1 MTKQSQL
8 KKVARE
14 INNCRTCQR
23 GKLGMAVPGEGSPSA
38 KIMFI
43 GEAPGKKEAAT
54 GRPFVGRSGQLLRKL
69 IRSCGIKEKD
79 VFITSPVK
87 YLPKKGTP
95 SAKDIKHGK
104 SHLQKQIDI
113 IKPKVMVL
121 LGNTACKTML
131 IGKCPVMS
139 NHGKMIRNAD
149 YSFLIT
155 LHPAAVIRFPKY
167 GKIFEKDF
175 KIIKSFVYK
184 S

>member
-43 GEAPGKKEAAT
+43 GEAPGKSEAAT

-121 LGNTACKTML
+121 LGNTACKAML
-131 IGKCPVMS
+131 SDKYPVMS
-139 NHGKMIRNAD
+139 NHGRFINENGNN
-149 YSFLIT
+149 YFVT

-167 GKIFEKDF
+167 RPVINRDF
-175 KIIKSFVYK
+175 KKLNKLV
-184 S
+184 